1 VAGSESFV
9 RAAADATANQGE
21 TTFFSPATILPKRVS
36 RMNDDVKS
44 APNDNPKKERETAE
58 LHLGQLAPG
67 HAPAASSEDTVTAF
81 VAKAAAETIK
91 ESSKPVVVPKTA
103 GPVPPESMLGAV
115 SYCYAKGVYGSNDI
129 GRKLNQD
136 PVFRASC
143 QNEVPRPED
152 IRRFRRLN
160 REAIQKTLEKALQ
173 FARAKVAEAWSPSNP
188 FRGKSPAPATQ
199 VAGRLEETQDF
210 ARREA
215 SDRIDKATFID
226 GMSM

>member
-1 VAGSESFV
+1 
-9 RAAADATANQGE
+9 
-21 TTFFSPATILPKRVS
+21 
-36 RMNDDVKS
+36 MNDDVNN
-44 APNDNPKKERETAE
+44 APDDAPKGERETTE

-67 HAPAASSEDTVTAF
+67 SAPATSPEDSVTAYI
-81 VAKAAAETIK
+81 AKAAAETVK
-91 ESSKPVVVPKTA
+91 ESPNPVVVPKSA
-103 GPVPPESMLGAV
+103 GPLPPESMLGVV

-136 PVFRASC
+136 TAFRVSC

-160 REAIQKTLEKALQ
+160 REAIQKTLEKALR
-173 FARAKVAEAWSPSNP
+173 FASAKVAEAWSPSNP
-188 FRGKSPAPATQ
+188 FRGESSAPAPL
-199 VAGRLEETQDF
+199 VVGRCEETQTLI
-210 ARREA
+210 RREA

>member
-1 VAGSESFV
+1 VV
-9 RAAADATANQGE
+9 
-21 TTFFSPATILPKRVS
+21 ILPKELVG
-36 RMNDDVKS
+36 MNDDGNN
-44 APNDNPKKERETAE
+44 APKDSPKAGEGTAH

-67 HAPAASSEDTVTAF
+67 SPAAASPKESVTAF
-81 VAKAAAETIK
+81 VAKAAAQTVK
-91 ESSKPVVVPKTA
+91 ESPVPVVVPKTA
-103 GPVPPESMLGAV
+103 GPLPPESMLGVV

-136 PVFRASC
+136 PVFRISC
-143 QNEVPRPED
+143 QNQVPRPED

-160 REAIQKTLEKALQ
+160 REAIQKTLEKILH

-188 FRGKSPAPATQ
+188 FRSGPPAPALPIT
-199 VAGRLEETQDF
+199 GKTEETQSF

-215 SDRIDKATFID
+215 SDRLDKATFID

>member
-1 VAGSESFV
+1 
-9 RAAADATANQGE
+9 
-21 TTFFSPATILPKRVS
+21 
-36 RMNDDVKS
+36 MNDD
-44 APNDNPKKERETAE
+44 ANNAQAENPKKERETTE

-67 HAPAASSEDTVTAF
+67 HAPAASPEDTVTTF
-81 VAKAAAETIK
+81 VAKAAAETVK
-91 ESSKPVVVPKTA
+91 ESPIPVVVPKTA
-103 GPVPPESMLGAV
+103 GPVPPESMLGVV

-136 PVFRASC
+136 PAFRLSC

-160 REAIQKTLEKALQ
+160 REAIQKTLEKALR
-173 FARAKVAEAWSPSNP
+173 FAREKVVEAWSPSNP
-188 FRGKSPAPATQ
+188 FRGKSPTPLTLA
-199 VAGRLEETQDF
+199 AGRKEETQSF

-215 SDRIDKATFID
+215 SERIDKATFID